1 MDAAVAFVGLEK
13 VGRVPVTTGNAF
25 PRRFNEPLIFESMIE
40 KLLTKSGTC
49 DEELLV
55 DGQKILRLSSVGR
68 DLEREINVTSLAV
81 RTCRVRGQRVAAAW
95 KSRSVVRCLA
105 ESHRCL
111 GYQESCY
118 GETELRGKPE
128 ASIF

>member
-1 MDAAVAFVGLEK
+1 MG
-13 VGRVPVTTGNAF
+13 
-25 PRRFNEPLIFESMIE
+25 
-40 KLLTKSGTC
+40 
-49 DEELLV
+49 
-55 DGQKILRLSSVGR
+55 KILRLSSVGR
-68 DLEREINVTSLAV
+68 DLEREINVSSMVA
-81 RTCRVRGQRVAAAW
+81 RTCRVKGQRVAAW
-95 KSRSVVRCLA
+95 KSRSVARCLA